1 MAEALYLLIRFVLS
15 RYIEKGVDLVHQ
27 LMHTYMTEFCLLF
40 KASIQSI
47 RDIAGQ
53 YARGLGDLEGG

>member
-1 MAEALYLLIRFVLS
+1 MAEALVLYLLIRFVLS

-40 KASIQSI
+40 KASIQV
-47 RDIAGQ
+47 
-53 YARGLGDLEGG
+53 

>member
-15 RYIEKGVDLVHQ
+15 WYLEKGVGLVHQ

-40 KASIQSI
+40 KASIQVYKETL
-47 RDIAGQ
+47 Q
-53 YARGLGDLEGG
+53 GDMLED